1 MLIERRFK
9 RSLKQELTERKRF
22 KFTDAIVI
30 GILAMVAAD
39 NTVFPSE
46 IYALR
51 IFAWGGI
58 AGVAYAVIALGFA
71 QIRAKAQPMDHTLRM
86 TPDGVEVINNLRQ
99 STRQFDWTEF
109 KRVAISD
116 EGFELKRKSAKR
128 GETYLIKR
136 KALSPEE
143 DSFLGSK
150 LVDLS

>member
-9 RSLKQELTERKRF
+9 RSLKQELTARKRF

-46 IYALR
+46 VYLIR
-51 IFAWGGI
+51 IFAWGAI
-58 AGVAYAVIALGFA
+58 AGLAYATIALAFA

-86 TPDGVEVINNLRQ
+86 SHDGVEIVDNLRQ
-99 STRQFDWTEF
+99 KTRQFDWADF
-109 KRVAISD
+109 KRVAITD
-116 EGFELKRKSAKR
+116 DGFELKRKEARR

-136 KALSPEE
+136 AALSQEE
-143 DSFLGSK
+143 DTFLGCQ
-150 LVDLS
+150 LVELS